1 MKYFILV
8 FFLSPLASLVSFGD
22 PITAV
27 DQIENNSGQEASGGV
42 TQTADKPVSTG
53 QEPTLQ
59 TEELKGTT
67 LGESFRNFVPSEL
80 ISTDNAVPFPVD
92 I

>member
-1 MKYFILV
+1 MKYSVLV
-8 FFLSPLASLVSFGD
+8 FSLSLLISVISTGD

-27 DQIENNSGQEASGGV
+27 DQIENNKGQEVAGGA
-42 TQTADKPVSTG
+42 TQPADEQIKKA
-53 QEPTLQ
+53 QESSPQ
-59 TEELKGTT
+59 AEELKETT
-67 LGESFRNFVPSEL
+67 LGDSFRNFVPSEL